1 MRRPLSIRLR
11 LSLWYAAV
19 LLAGFVLFSL
29 LLWFAVRQG
38 LIASVDHALD
48 RRVQGAFEL
57 IEETSREGGGIPA
70 IQDELGEYADSVPEG
85 RLIRVTGPN
94 GQLIFPIGAPAPLP
108 TRGYRV
114 LRRSASVF
122 GRPYT
127 ITAAAS
133 LENTEDLLARL
144 RWLMFL
150 SIPITLAA
158 AALGGYAISRQ
169 ALSPVDSMTSE
180 AAAIGIGNL
189 SRRLAVPRTGDEL
202 ERLAS
207 TWNHMLDRLES
218 AVRQLTQ
225 FTADASHELRTPVAL
240 IRTTAELAL
249 RRPRTPE
256 DYREALRQ
264 IVEESE
270 RTSRLVDDL
279 LTLAR
284 ADAGRTFLPAEPL
297 DLTLLVRD
305 VSQQAMIL
313 GAARRVEVHT
323 ETPIKPVTI
332 QGNPPAL
339 RRLLFI
345 LLDNAIKYTPE
356 DGTVTVSLRND
367 ASPVLSVAD
376 TGIGIPPDALP
387 HVFERFFRADPSR
400 NRDFGGA
407 GLGLAIA
414 RWIAERHNAT
424 ITAESTP
431 GLGSTFRVT
440 FPAIVKS
447 ESS

>member
-1 MRRPLSIRLR
+1 MTRQLSIRLR

-29 LLWFAVRQG
+29 LLWFAVRRG
-38 LIASVDHALD
+38 LIASVDQALD
-48 RRVQGAFEL
+48 RRVQGAVEL

-94 GQLIFPIGAPAPLP
+94 GQRIFPIDAPAPLP
-108 TRGYRV
+108 TRGYRI
-114 LRRSASVF
+114 LRRSDYVL

-127 ITAAAS
+127 IIAAAS
-133 LENTEDLLARL
+133 LESTEDLLARL
-144 RWLMFL
+144 RWLMLL
-150 SIPITLAA
+150 SIPITLIA

-169 ALSPVDSMTSE
+169 ALSPVDAMTSE

-189 SRRLAVPRTGDEL
+189 SRRLVVPRTGDEL

-218 AVRQLTQ
+218 AVKQLTQ

-249 RRPRTPE
+249 RRPRTAD
-256 DYREALRQ
+256 DYREALHQ
-264 IVEESE
+264 VVEESE

-284 ADAGRTFLPAEPL
+284 ADAGRALLSTEPL

-305 VSQQAMIL
+305 VCEQGMIL
-313 GAARRVEVHT
+313 GAARHVEVHT
-323 ETPIKPVTI
+323 ETPLKPVTV

-356 DGTVTVSLRND
+356 GGKVTVSLRND

-376 TGIGIPPDALP
+376 TGIGIPPEALP

-400 NRDFGGA
+400 NRDLGGA

-424 ITAESTP
+424 IAAESTP
-431 GLGSTFRVT
+431 GAGSIFRVT
-440 FPAIVKS
+440 FS
-447 ESS
+447 

>member
-1 MRRPLSIRLR
+1 VTRQLSIRLR

-38 LIASVDHALD
+38 LVASVDHTLD
-48 RRVQGAFEL
+48 RRVQGAVEL

-94 GQLIFPIGAPAPLP
+94 GQRIFPIDTPAPLP
-108 TRGYRV
+108 TIGYRV
-114 LRRSASVF
+114 LHRSDYVQGHRYSIV
-122 GRPYT
+122 
-127 ITAAAS
+127 AAAS
-133 LENTEDLLARL
+133 LESAEDLLARL
-144 RWLMFL
+144 RWLMLL
-150 SIPITLAA
+150 SIPVTLLAA
-158 AALGGYAISRQ
+158 SLGGYAISRQ
-169 ALSPVDSMTSE
+169 ALSPVDSMTAE

-189 SRRLAVPRTGDEL
+189 SRRLVVPPTGDEL

-218 AVRQLTQ
+218 AVKQLTQ

-249 RRPRTPE
+249 RRPRTAD

-284 ADAGRTFLPAEPL
+284 ADAGRAYLATEPL
-297 DLTLLVRD
+297 DLTLLIRD
-305 VSQQAMIL
+305 VCEQSRIL
-313 GAARRVEVHT
+313 GAAHHVEVRA
-323 ETPIKPVTI
+323 ETPANPVTI
-332 QGNPPAL
+332 EGNPPAL

-356 DGTVTVSLRND
+356 GGSVTVTLRND
-367 ASPVLSVAD
+367 PSPVLSVAD
-376 TGIGIPPDALP
+376 TGIGIPPGALP

-400 NRDFGGA
+400 HRDLGGA

-424 ITAESTP
+424 IAAESTP
-431 GLGSTFRVT
+431 GSGSTFRVT
-440 FPAIVKS
+440 FPGIFRS

>member
-1 MRRPLSIRLR
+1 ML
-11 LSLWYAAV
+11 
-19 LLAGFVLFSL
+19 
-29 LLWFAVRQG
+29 
-38 LIASVDHALD
+38 
-48 RRVQGAFEL
+48 
-57 IEETSREGGGIPA
+57 
-70 IQDELGEYADSVPEG
+70 
-85 RLIRVTGPN
+85 
-94 GQLIFPIGAPAPLP
+94 
-108 TRGYRV
+108 
-114 LRRSASVF
+114 
-122 GRPYT
+122 
-127 ITAAAS
+127 
-133 LENTEDLLARL
+133 
-144 RWLMFL
+144 L
-150 SIPITLAA
+150 SIPITLIA

-169 ALSPVDSMTSE
+169 ALSPVDAMTSE

-189 SRRLAVPRTGDEL
+189 SRRLVVPRTGDEL

-218 AVRQLTQ
+218 AVKQLTQ

-249 RRPRTPE
+249 RRPRTAE

-284 ADAGRTFLPAEPL
+284 ADAGRALLSTEPL

-305 VSQQAMIL
+305 VCEQGMIL

-323 ETPIKPVTI
+323 ETPLTPVTV

-345 LLDNAIKYTPE
+345 LLDNAIKYTSE
-356 DGTVTVSLRND
+356 GGKVTVSLRGENP
-367 ASPVLSVAD
+367 AVLSVAD

-400 NRDFGGA
+400 NRDLGGA

-424 ITAESTP
+424 IAAESTP

-440 FPAIVKS
+440 FP
-447 ESS
+447 

>member
-1 MRRPLSIRLR
+1 MTRQFSIRLR
-11 LSLWYAAV
+11 LSFWYAAV

-38 LIASVDHALD
+38 LIASVDHTLD
-48 RRVQGAFEL
+48 RRVQCAVEL

-85 RLIRVTGPN
+85 RLIRVTGPG
-94 GQLIFPIGAPAPLP
+94 GQRIFPMDAPAPLP
-108 TRGYRV
+108 TLGYRV
-114 LRRSASVF
+114 LHRSDYVQGRRYSIV
-122 GRPYT
+122 
-127 ITAAAS
+127 AAAS
-133 LENTEDLLARL
+133 LESTEDLLARL
-144 RWLMFL
+144 RWLMLL
-150 SIPITLAA
+150 SIPVTLIAA
-158 AALGGYAISRQ
+158 SLGGYAISRQ
-169 ALSPVDSMTSE
+169 ALSPVDSMTTE
-180 AAAIGIGNL
+180 AASIGIGNL
-189 SRRLAVPRTGDEL
+189 SRRLLVPHTGDEL

-218 AVRQLTQ
+218 AVKQLIQ

-240 IRTTAELAL
+240 IRTTAEIAL
-249 RRPRTPE
+249 RRPRTPD

-284 ADAGRTFLPAEPL
+284 ADAGRAYLATEPL
-297 DLTLLVRD
+297 DLTLLIHD
-305 VSQQAMIL
+305 VCEQSMIL
-313 GAARRVEVHT
+313 GAAHHVEVRA
-323 ETPIKPVTI
+323 ETPLKPVTI
-332 QGNPPAL
+332 EGNPPAL

-356 DGTVTVSLRND
+356 GGEVTVSLRGENP
-367 ASPVLSVAD
+367 AVLSVAD
-376 TGIGIPPDALP
+376 TGIGIAPDALP

-400 NRDFGGA
+400 NRDAGGA

-424 ITAESTP
+424 IAAESTP
-431 GLGSTFRVT
+431 GAGSTFRVT
-440 FPAIVKS
+440 FP
-447 ESS
+447 